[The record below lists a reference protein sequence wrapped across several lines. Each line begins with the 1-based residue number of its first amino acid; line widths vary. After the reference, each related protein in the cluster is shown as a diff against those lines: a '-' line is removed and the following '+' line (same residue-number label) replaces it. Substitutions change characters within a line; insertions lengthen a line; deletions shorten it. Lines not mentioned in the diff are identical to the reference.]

1 VTGPDGL
8 NAAGMTAHTAGH
20 AVWHRPILRLTLLLV
35 AAGGLLA
42 CAAATGAPPADAG
55 AEAGVAAGTAED
67 AMVPAGYGTL
77 RQDDITL
84 SIRAGALLVKVTP
97 LDESTIRL
105 LASDTYT
112 RLRALRESRLDD
124 AVRGMSRSPEL
135 FLVSFFSYEPD
146 VTYQPEDVQLLHQA
160 RVLRAASISP
170 VTTGWGRQRL
180 AQQETQ
186 MAVYLFEGPADYRQ
200 PMTMRYGTL
209 ENAEWRQIITRLE
222 NERAKILSR
231 VR

>member
-1 VTGPDGL
+1 MKRALRTGRLAGDLRRSARGGC
-8 NAAGMTAHTAGH
+8 AA
-20 AVWHRPILRLTLLLV
+20 LLV
-35 AAGGLLA
+35 VLAGCAAVVDGTGHDAGG
-42 CAAATGAPPADAG
+42 GG
-55 AEAGVAAGTAED
+55 AEAPQS
-67 AMVPAGYGTL
+67 MVPAGYGTL

-97 LDESTIRL
+97 LDEATIRL

-135 FLVSFFSYEPD
+135 FLVSFFSYQPD

-160 RVLRAASISP
+160 RVLRAASILP

-209 ENAEWRQIITRLE
+209 ENDEWRQIITRLD

>member
-1 VTGPDGL
+1 MRL
-8 NAAGMTAHTAGH
+8 ALLLFAAG
-20 AVWHRPILRLTLLLV
+20 
-35 AAGGLLA
+35 
-42 CAAATGAPPADAG
+42 
-55 AEAGVAAGTAED
+55 AGTACAVATGTAPVDGVADTGMAGTTD
-67 AMVPAGYGTL
+67 APMVPAGYGTL

-97 LDESTIRL
+97 LDEATIRL

-135 FLVSFFSYEPD
+135 FLVSFFSYQPD

-160 RVLRAASISP
+160 RVLRAASILP

-209 ENAEWRQIITRLE
+209 ENDEWRQIITRLD